1 MHHMQAESPG
11 DFRIVVLQKPIY
23 DKYLL
28 LPVKNYWTWTNT
40 YPIEKKK
47 FWSNPYKIEVNFSN
61 IDNFFYENARFTKRW
76 S

>member
-28 LPVKNYWTWTNT
+28 LPVKNY
-40 YPIEKKK
+40 
-47 FWSNPYKIEVNFSN
+47 
-61 IDNFFYENARFTKRW
+61 
-76 S
+76 